1 MNGWTPD
8 AVQSLAPD
16 AAAARAGAKLAV
28 RAPWS
33 EAGHDER
40 AVWGLCKGSGKQ
52 PYQAQVDLRGPAF
65 KCSCPSRKY
74 PCKHTLGLLLLWAQD
89 PAAVPAGTPP
99 EWVREW
105 LSGREARASRVARRA
120 DEAPRDPD
128 AAARRAAQ
136 RSERVAA
143 GVQDLRLWL
152 ADVARAGLAA
162 AQARPYGFW
171 DGFAARLVDAQA
183 PGLAGRVRYLGGI
196 AAARGDTWPE
206 RLLEEL
212 GLLYLAC
219 EAQGRPEAMEE
230 PLRADVRALVGWTT
244 PREEVLAGPRVRDRW
259 AVLAREFDE
268 PADRTLGG
276 WQDRLRVQ
284 RTWLW
289 GLDGGRPALLLDF
302 APPGAPIDPGPP
314 VGMALAGE
322 LAFYPGATPLRALV
336 AGEPAALEPV
346 REPFG
351 VGSAAA
357 ALAAAAAA
365 VAANPWT
372 DSWPV
377 ALDEAIPD
385 VPGDGP
391 VHVHAGGGA
400 LRLSGSREA
409 LWRLAA
415 LSGGTPIS
423 LLGTWNGQTLRPLAA
438 YADERVVSL

>member
-1 MNGWTPD
+1 VNGWTPD

-16 AAAARAGAKLAV
+16 AAAARAGEKLAA
-28 RAPWS
+28 RGPWS
-33 EAGHDER
+33 ETGHDER

-65 KCSCPSRKY
+65 KCSCPSRKF
-74 PCKHTLGLLLLWAQD
+74 PCKHTLGLLLLWVQEPD
-89 PAAVPAGTPP
+89 AVPAGRPP

-105 LSGREARASRVARRA
+105 LDGRERRAERVAQRA

-183 PGLAGRVRYLGGI
+183 PGLASRVRALGGI

-219 EAQGRPEAMEE
+219 EAQDRPDAVEE

-268 PADRTLGG
+268 
-276 WQDRLRVQ
+276 QDRLRVQ

-289 GLDGGRPALLLDF
+289 ALDAGRPALLLDF

-314 VGMALAGE
+314 VGMAVAGE

-336 AGEPAALEPV
+336 AAEPAELEPV

-351 VGSAAA
+351 HPDAAA

-372 DSWPV
+372 DAWPV
-377 ALDEAIPD
+377 ALAAAIPD

-391 VHVHAGGGA
+391 VHVHADGGA
-400 LRLSGSREA
+400 LRVAGSREA
-409 LWRLAA
+409 QWRLAA
-415 LSGGTPIS
+415 LSGGAPVS
-423 LLGTWNGQTLRPLAA
+423 LLGTWDGRALRPLAA
-438 YADERVVSL
+438 YADERVVGL